1 MMWIFL
7 FAVISI
13 TLFLMVMYKHNKE
26 ELRNNVL
33 GGRSSPEYCE
43 KTSEVQKKEPGESL
57 ETQLQTL
64 VDKLAEKESLLRV
77 SRDKIT
83 QAEEKINSLQSSSS
97 EIQDQYKMIMSE
109 LKQELAKT
117 EVQCTD
123 LHRQI
128 DYITKRRE
136 ELKNEVLKEQQ
147 TYQEI
152 LDCLCKELLSREE
165 SCKASRTDTVSTNNE
180 EEAETVHQEGI
191 EV

>member
-1 MMWIFL
+1 ML
-7 FAVISI
+7 K
-13 TLFLMVMYKHNKE
+13 TLFLYLHY
-26 ELRNNVL
+26 RQICQSYATA
-33 GGRSSPEYCE
+33 SSMP
-43 KTSEVQKKEPGESL
+43 
-57 ETQLQTL
+57 
-64 VDKLAEKESLLRV
+64 
-77 SRDKIT
+77 
-83 QAEEKINSLQSSSS
+83 SLQSTWIHFIVYGTNWTTGLMSAGSQGEHTSSTYK
-97 EIQDQYKMIMSE
+97 IQDQYKMIMSE